1 MWHGY
6 YLGGGWWMMGFGVL
20 FWASI
25 IVLIVWIVQ
34 RGSVGNRRH
43 DVASNVEAPLDC
55 LKSRYAKGEIDQ
67 DEYERIR
74 KHLQER

>member
-1 MWHGY
+1 
-6 YLGGGWWMMGFGVL
+6 MMGLGVL

-25 IVLIVWIVQ
+25 IALLVWAVQ
-34 RGSVGNRRH
+34 KGSVGNRRH
-43 DVASNVEAPLDC
+43 DVTSNAEAPLDC